1 MNITDKV
8 ALVTG
13 ASRGVGKAVAL
24 GLAEAGATVY
34 LTTRTLKKGH
44 GPISGSLS
52 QAIKEIK
59 ALSWRPAFPL
69 RCDHSNDEE
78 VKAIFERIIR
88 KEK

>member
-13 ASRGVGKAVAL
+13 ASRGVGKGVAL

-52 QAIKEIK
+52 QRSKRSR
-59 ALSWRPAFPL
+59 LFLGGQPFPFG
-69 RCDHSNDEE
+69 
-78 VKAIFERIIR
+78 VITVTTK
-88 KEK
+88 K